1 MDITSLPIEIWEH
14 IIDYMSGDYHSLTS
28 CSMVC
33 RDWRPRSLFRLPTRI
48 TVHTRDDVLR
58 LAMQKGTMWKG
69 PEQVCIHALHHGHDR
84 RIPHFALFSIMLAGR
99 WKRTRQ
105 LSIHSADWR
114 AQDMLPNVFLGL
126 ATFEFVTHLSLHNVS
141 LPSIVIF
148 RRLVCSFPMLQHL
161 SCRKLA
167 FSVEHRVDCL
177 RSSKYTVSK
186 KLTRLY
192 IGGGASCVGI
202 MNTLTAANA
211 CSSLQDVDFQYAD
224 RSLPGDRQVLLCIQQ
239 ILRHAPS
246 LSYVKLT
253 LILGLLQQAEIPAY
267 LRQLDLSKNTS
278 LKTVDLNLLITDP
291 AVDYEWIFRSLANL
305 SAKGLQ
311 RFFITFDLEPLQDN
325 QQAVLETLG
334 AEILPELDR
343 TLEAHDFM
351 SLLDVAI
358 RVTLRN
364 ETKLGKDFSSKAL
377 LCRAPI
383 MESRGIL
390 RVEVMEIPWI
400 ILP

>member
-1 MDITSLPIEIWEH
+1 MDIPSLPIEIWEH

-148 RRLVCSFPMLQHL
+148 RRLACSFPMLQHL
-161 SCRKLA
+161 SCQKLA

-177 RSSKYTVSK
+177 RSSKYTISK
-186 KLTRLY
+186 ELTRLY

-202 MNTLTAANA
+202 VNTLTAANA
-211 CSSLQDVDFQYAD
+211 CSSLQDVDFQYGD
-224 RSLPGDRQVLLCIQQ
+224 RSSPGDREVLLCIQR

-246 LSYVKLT
+246 LSYVRLT
-253 LILGLLQQAEIPAY
+253 LILGLLQQAEVPAY
-267 LRQLDLSKNTS
+267 CMFS
-278 LKTVDLNLLITDP
+278 
-291 AVDYEWIFRSLANL
+291 L
-305 SAKGLQ
+305 SA
-311 RFFITFDLEPLQDN
+311 
-325 QQAVLETLG
+325 
-334 AEILPELDR
+334 
-343 TLEAHDFM
+343 
-351 SLLDVAI
+351 
-358 RVTLRN
+358 
-364 ETKLGKDFSSKAL
+364 
-377 LCRAPI
+377 
-383 MESRGIL
+383 
-390 RVEVMEIPWI
+390 
-400 ILP
+400 